1 MAQQREIGGRAAA
14 DLVLRL
20 SRAALGEGFVEA
32 LTSAQWMALRYFSR
46 ANRFSRTVSAFA
58 EFHATTRGTASQTVK
73 GLIKQGYLARIPSDT
88 DGRSARV
95 DPTDNA
101 KAILARDPFQVV
113 VDAAEALPGRL
124 RGQLVKL
131 LERMLGHVARQRSR
145 PSFGI
150 CASCAHL
157 RSDERGRSDQCRYQC
172 GLLNEPLAAEE
183 IEQICISFE
192 PGKTSAVRSISARKL
207 TQ

>member
-32 LTSAQWMALRYFSR
+32 LTSAQWMALRYFSP
-46 ANRFSRTVSAFA
+46 ANRFSRTVSTFA

-73 GLIKQGYLARIPSDT
+73 GLIKQGYLGRIPSDT

-95 DPTDNA
+95 DLTDNA
-101 KAILARDPFQVV
+101 KAILARDPFELVV
-113 VDAAEALPGRL
+113 NAAEALPGRL

-131 LERMLGHVARQRSR
+131 LERMLGHVARQRNR

-157 RSDERGRSDQCRYQC
+157 RSDERGRRCRYQC

-192 PGKTSAVRSISARKL
+192 
-207 TQ
+207 

>member
-1 MAQQREIGGRAAA
+1 MAQWRQISGRVAA

-20 SRAALGEGFVEA
+20 SRASLGEGFIEA

-95 DPTDNA
+95 DMTENA
-101 KAILARDPFQVV
+101 KSILACDPFEVV
-113 VDAAEALPGRL
+113 VNAAEALPGRL

-131 LERMLGHVARQRSR
+131 LERMLTHVAQQRSR

-157 RSDERGRSDQCRYQC
+157 RSGDRGRSDQCRYQC

-192 PGKTSAVRSISARKL
+192 PGRTSAFRPFSARKL

>member
-1 MAQQREIGGRAAA
+1 MLQQSEIAGRAAA

-32 LTSAQWMALRYFSR
+32 LTSAQWMGLRYFSR

-73 GLIKQGYLARIPSDT
+73 GLIKQGYLVRIPSET

-95 DPTDNA
+95 DLTDNA
-101 KAILARDPFQVV
+101 KVILARDPFEAV

-131 LERMLGHVARQRSR
+131 LERMLTHVARQRTR
-145 PSFGI
+145 PPFGI

-157 RSDERGRSDQCRYQC
+157 RRDKRRSSHPCRYRC
-172 GLLNEPLAAEE
+172 GLLNEPLAVEE

-192 PGKTSAVRSISARKL
+192 PGKTSALQPFSARKL

>member
-73 GLIKQGYLARIPSDT
+73 GLIEQGYLARIPSET

-95 DPTDNA
+95 DLTDNA
-101 KAILARDPFQVV
+101 KAILARDPFAGGGGCRGSATRASPWPVGQTSRA
-113 VDAAEALPGRL
+113 DAGPR
-124 RGQLVKL
+124 R
-131 LERMLGHVARQRSR
+131 
-145 PSFGI
+145 
-150 CASCAHL
+150 
-157 RSDERGRSDQCRYQC
+157 
-172 GLLNEPLAAEE
+172 AA
-183 IEQICISFE
+183 
-192 PGKTSAVRSISARKL
+192 A
-207 TQ
+207 

>member
-1 MAQQREIGGRAAA
+1 M
-14 DLVLRL
+14 
-20 SRAALGEGFVEA
+20 
-32 LTSAQWMALRYFSR
+32 
-46 ANRFSRTVSAFA
+46 
-58 EFHATTRGTASQTVK
+58 K
-73 GLIKQGYLARIPSDT
+73 GLIKQGYLARIPSET

-95 DPTDNA
+95 DLTENA

-113 VDAAEALPGRL
+113 VDAAEALPVRL
-124 RGQLVKL
+124 RDQLVKL
-131 LERMLGHVARQRSR
+131 LERMLGHVARLRSR

-157 RSDERGRSDQCRYQC
+157 RSEERGRSDPCRYRC
-172 GLLNEPLAAEE
+172 GLLSEPLAIEE

-192 PGKTSAVRSISARKL
+192 PDKTSASHRFSARKL

>member
-1 MAQQREIGGRAAA
+1 MELRRDIGGRAAA

-32 LTSAQWMALRYFSR
+32 LTSAQWMGLRYFSR

-73 GLIKQGYLARIPSDT
+73 GLITQGYLVRIPSDT

-95 DPTDNA
+95 DLTDNA
-101 KAILARDPFQVV
+101 KVILARDPFEAV

-131 LERMLGHVARQRSR
+131 LERMLRHVARQRTR
-145 PSFGI
+145 PPFGI

-157 RSDERGRSDQCRYQC
+157 RRDERRRSHPCRYQC
-172 GLLNEPLAAEE
+172 GLLNEPLAVEE

-192 PGKTSAVRSISARKL
+192 PGKTSALQPFSTRKL

>member
-14 DLVLRL
+14 ELVLRL

-88 DGRSARV
+88 DARSARV
-95 DPTDNA
+95 DLTDNA
-101 KAILARDPFQVV
+101 KAILARDPFETV
-113 VDAAEALPGRL
+113 VDAAEALPARL
-124 RGQLVKL
+124 RGQLVKV
-131 LERMLGHVARQRSR
+131 LERMLRHIARQRSR

-157 RSDERGRSDQCRYQC
+157 RSGDRRRSDPCRYQC
-172 GLLNEPLAAEE
+172 GLLSQPLAAEE

-192 PGKTSAVRSISARKL
+192 PGKTSASQPRSGRKL

>member
-1 MAQQREIGGRAAA
+1 MAQQRQFGGRAAA
-14 DLVLRL
+14 ELVLRH
-20 SRAALGEGFVEA
+20 SRAAISEGFVEA

-73 GLIKQGYLARIPSDT
+73 GLIKQRCLARIPSDT

-95 DPTDNA
+95 DLTDKA
-101 KAILARDPFQVV
+101 KALLTRDPFEVV
-113 VDAAEALPGRL
+113 VDAAETLPPRL
-124 RGQLVKL
+124 RGQLVRV
-131 LERMLGHVARQRSR
+131 LERMLNHVARQRGR

-157 RSDERGRSDQCRYQC
+157 RSDEYCRGHPTSYLC
-172 GLLNEPLAAEE
+172 GLLNAPLSPEE
-183 IEQICISFE
+183 TGQICISFE
-192 PGKTSAVRSISARKL
+192 PGKTSPVQRISAGSR

>member
-73 GLIKQGYLARIPSDT
+73 GLIEQGYLARIPSET

-95 DPTDNA
+95 DLTDSA
-101 KAILARDPFQVV
+101 KAILARDPLRVL

-131 LERMLGHVARQRSR
+131 LERMLGSSMRLWPWWMRYSSPVSDLPQRAGVRRRRHR
-145 PSFGI
+145 PSRTDRR
-150 CASCAHL
+150 ASC
-157 RSDERGRSDQCRYQC
+157 
-172 GLLNEPLAAEE
+172 
-183 IEQICISFE
+183 
-192 PGKTSAVRSISARKL
+192 
-207 TQ
+207 

>member
-1 MAQQREIGGRAAA
+1 MELRRDIGGRAAA

-20 SRAALGEGFVEA
+20 GRAALGEGFVEA
-32 LTSAQWMALRYFSR
+32 LTSAQWMGLRYFSR

-73 GLIKQGYLARIPSDT
+73 GLIKQGYLVRTPSET

-95 DPTDNA
+95 DLTDSA
-101 KAILARDPFQVV
+101 KAILARDPFEAV

-131 LERMLGHVARQRSR
+131 LERMLSHVARQRAR
-145 PSFGI
+145 PPFGL

-157 RSDERGRSDQCRYQC
+157 RRDERRRSHPCRYQC
-172 GLLNEPLAAEE
+172 GLLNEPLAVEE

-192 PGKTSAVRSISARKL
+192 PGKTSALQPFSARKL

>member
-1 MAQQREIGGRAAA
+1 
-14 DLVLRL
+14 
-20 SRAALGEGFVEA
+20 
-32 LTSAQWMALRYFSR
+32 
-46 ANRFSRTVSAFA
+46 
-58 EFHATTRGTASQTVK
+58 VK

-95 DPTDNA
+95 DLTDNA
-101 KAILARDPFQVV
+101 KAILPRDPFEVV
-113 VDAAEALPGRL
+113 VDAAAALPARF

-157 RSDERGRSDQCRYQC
+157 RSDQRRGSDACRYQC

-192 PGKTSAVRSISARKL
+192 PGKTSALQRFSARKL

>member
-1 MAQQREIGGRAAA
+1 MAQRREIGGRAAA

-95 DPTDNA
+95 DLTDNA
-101 KAILARDPFQVV
+101 KAILARDPFEAV

-131 LERMLGHVARQRSR
+131 LERMLGHVARQCSR

-157 RSDERGRSDQCRYQC
+157 RSGERRRSDPCRYQC

-183 IEQICISFE
+183 TKQICISFE
-192 PGKTSAVRSISARKL
+192 PGKTSAMQPFSARKL

>member
-1 MAQQREIGGRAAA
+1 MAQRREIGARAAA

-73 GLIKQGYLARIPSDT
+73 GLIEQGYLARIPSDT

-95 DPTDNA
+95 DLTDNA

-157 RSDERGRSDQCRYQC
+157 RSDERRRSDPCRYQC

-192 PGKTSAVRSISARKL
+192 LGKTSALQPLSARKL

>member
-1 MAQQREIGGRAAA
+1 MVQQPQIAGRAAA

-32 LTSAQWMALRYFSR
+32 LTSAQWMGLRYFSR

-73 GLIKQGYLARIPSDT
+73 GLIKQGYLVRIPSDT

-95 DPTDNA
+95 DLTDNA
-101 KAILARDPFQVV
+101 KVILARDPFEAV

-131 LERMLGHVARQRSR
+131 LERMLTHVARQRTR
-145 PSFGI
+145 PPFGI

-157 RSDERGRSDQCRYQC
+157 RRDERRRSHPCRYQC
-172 GLLNEPLAAEE
+172 GLLNEPLAVEE

-192 PGKTSAVRSISARKL
+192 PGKTSALQPFSARKL

>member
-1 MAQQREIGGRAAA
+1 MTQQRHIGARAAA

-20 SRAALGEGFVEA
+20 SRVALGEGFVEA

-73 GLIKQGYLARIPSDT
+73 GLIRQGYLARIPSDT
-88 DGRSARV
+88 DGRSARLDV
-95 DPTDNA
+95 TENA
-101 KAILARDPFQVV
+101 KAIMARDPFEVV
-113 VDAAEALPGRL
+113 VNAAEALPGRL

-131 LERMLGHVARQRSR
+131 LERMLTHVARQRSR

-157 RSDERGRSDQCRYQC
+157 RSEERGRSDQCLNQC
-172 GLLNEPLAAEE
+172 GLLNETLAAEE
-183 IEQICISFE
+183 I
-192 PGKTSAVRSISARKL
+192 
-207 TQ
+207 

>member
-1 MAQQREIGGRAAA
+1 MELRRDIGARAAA

-20 SRAALGEGFVEA
+20 GRAALGEGFVEA
-32 LTSAQWMALRYFSR
+32 LTAAQWMGLRYFSR

-73 GLIKQGYLARIPSDT
+73 GLIKQGYLVRIPSDT

-95 DPTDNA
+95 DLTDSA
-101 KAILARDPFQVV
+101 KAILARDPFEAV

-124 RGQLVKL
+124 RGQLVQL
-131 LERMLGHVARQRSR
+131 LERMLSHVARQRTR
-145 PSFGI
+145 PPFGL
-150 CASCAHL
+150 CATCAHL
-157 RSDERGRSDQCRYQC
+157 RRDERRRSHPCRYQC
-172 GLLNEPLAAEE
+172 GLLNEPLAVEE

-192 PGKTSAVRSISARKL
+192 PDKTSTLQPFSARKL
-207 TQ
+207 TR

>member
-1 MAQQREIGGRAAA
+1 VAKQREIGGRAAA
-14 DLVLRL
+14 ELVLRL

-73 GLIKQGYLARIPSDT
+73 GLIEQGYLARIPSET

-95 DPTDNA
+95 DLTDNA
-101 KAILARDPFQVV
+101 KAIMARDPFQVV

-131 LERMLGHVARQRSR
+131 LERMLGHVARQCSR

-157 RSDERGRSDQCRYQC
+157 QSNERGRSDQCRYQC
-172 GLLNEPLAAEE
+172 GLLNEPLSAEE
-183 IEQICISFE
+183 TEQICISFQ
-192 PGKTSAVRSISARKL
+192 PGKTSALQPFSARKL

>member
-1 MAQQREIGGRAAA
+1 M
-14 DLVLRL
+14 
-20 SRAALGEGFVEA
+20 
-32 LTSAQWMALRYFSR
+32 RYFSR

-73 GLIKQGYLARIPSDT
+73 GLIKQGYLTRIPSDA

-95 DPTDNA
+95 DLTNNA
-101 KAILARDPFQVV
+101 KSVLARDPFEVLV
-113 VDAAEALPGRL
+113 HAAEALPGRL

-131 LERMLGHVARQRSR
+131 LEQMLGHVARQRSR

-157 RSDERGRSDQCRYQC
+157 RSDERGRSVPCRYQC
-172 GLLNEPLAAEE
+172 GLLDEPLAAKE

-192 PGKTSAVRSISARKL
+192 PGKTSALQRVSARKI

>member
-1 MAQQREIGGRAAA
+1 MTQQCDISARAAA

-20 SRAALGEGFVEA
+20 SRAALGDGFVEA

-95 DPTDNA
+95 DLTNHA
-101 KAILARDPFQVV
+101 KSILMRDPFEVLV
-113 VDAAEALPGRL
+113 NAAEALPGRL

-131 LERMLGHVARQRSR
+131 LEQMLGHVAGQRRR

-157 RSDERGRSDQCRYQC
+157 RSDQRCRRNQFRYQC
-172 GLLNEPLAAEE
+172 GLLNQPLAVEE

-192 PGKTSAVRSISARKL
+192 PGKTSAFRPFSARKI

>member
-1 MAQQREIGGRAAA
+1 MAQQRDIGGRTAA

-32 LTSAQWMALRYFSR
+32 LTSAQWTALRYFSR

-88 DGRSARV
+88 DGRSARLNL
-95 DPTDNA
+95 TDNA
-101 KAILARDPFQVV
+101 KAILARDPFEVV

-124 RGQLVKL
+124 RGQLVKV
-131 LERMLGHVARQRSR
+131 LERMLWHVARQRSR

-157 RSDERGRSDQCRYQC
+157 RSDECCGSDPCWYRC
-172 GLLNEPLAAEE
+172 GLLIAAEE
-183 IEQICISFE
+183 LEQICISFE
-192 PGKTSAVRSISARKL
+192 PGKTSARC
-207 TQ
+207 

>member
-1 MAQQREIGGRAAA
+1 MTQQRDIGGRAAA

-58 EFHATTRGTASQTVK
+58 EFHATTRGTTSQTVK

-95 DPTDNA
+95 DLTDNA
-101 KAILARDPFQVV
+101 KAILARDPFQLL
-113 VDAAEALPGRL
+113 VDAGEALPSRL

-131 LERMLGHVARQRSR
+131 LERMLRHVARQRSR
-145 PSFGI
+145 PTFGI

-157 RSDERGRSDQCRYQC
+157 RSGDRRRSDPCRYQC
-172 GLLNEPLAAEE
+172 ALLNEPLAAKE

-192 PGKTSAVRSISARKL
+192 PGKTSTLQPFSGRKL

>member
-1 MAQQREIGGRAAA
+1 MVQQREIGGRAAA
-14 DLVLRL
+14 ELVLRL

-95 DPTDNA
+95 DLTDNA
-101 KAILARDPFQVV
+101 KAILARDPFEVV

-131 LERMLGHVARQRSR
+131 LERMLGHVARQHSR
-145 PSFGI
+145 PLFGV

-157 RSDERGRSDQCRYQC
+157 RSDEGESQPCRYQC

-192 PGKTSAVRSISARKL
+192 PGKTSALQPFSARKL

>member
-1 MAQQREIGGRAAA
+1 MARRREIGGRAAA

-32 LTSAQWMALRYFSR
+32 LTSAQWMALRYF
-46 ANRFSRTVSAFA
+46 RFSRTVSAFA

-73 GLIKQGYLARIPSDT
+73 GLIKQGYLARTPSDT

-95 DPTDNA
+95 DLTDNA

-113 VDAAEALPGRL
+113 VDAAEALSGRL
-124 RGQLVKL
+124 RGQLIKV
-131 LERMLGHVARQRSR
+131 LEQMLDHVARQRSR

-150 CASCAHL
+150 CPSCAHL
-157 RSDERGRSDQCRYQC
+157 RSGERRRTGPCRYEC
-172 GLLNEPLAAEE
+172 GLVNEPLAAEE
-183 IEQICISFE
+183 IEQICIIFQLS
-192 PGKTSAVRSISARKL
+192 KTSAVRSISARKL

>member
-1 MAQQREIGGRAAA
+1 MAQQRETDGRAAA

-73 GLIKQGYLARIPSDT
+73 GLIEQGYLARIPSET

-95 DPTDNA
+95 DLTDHA
-101 KAILARDPFQVV
+101 KAILARDPFHLV
-113 VDAAEALPGRL
+113 VDAAEALPGHL

-131 LERMLGHVARQRSR
+131 LERMLRHVARQRNR
-145 PSFGI
+145 PAFGI

-157 RSDERGRSDQCRYQC
+157 RSGDPRRSHPCRYQC
-172 GLLNEPLAAEE
+172 GLLNEPLAAQE

-192 PGKTSAVRSISARKL
+192 PGKTSALQPFSARKL